1 MHYLVL
7 EDKQEE
13 GALTFVD
20 VFKNK
25 VVANT
30 HNAHYTIINSMEKE
44 RCHE

>member
-1 MHYLVL
+1 MNYLVL

-13 GALTFVD
+13 GALTLVD

-25 VVANT
+25 VIDNA
-30 HNAHYTIINSMEKE
+30 HNAHYTIINLMEKE